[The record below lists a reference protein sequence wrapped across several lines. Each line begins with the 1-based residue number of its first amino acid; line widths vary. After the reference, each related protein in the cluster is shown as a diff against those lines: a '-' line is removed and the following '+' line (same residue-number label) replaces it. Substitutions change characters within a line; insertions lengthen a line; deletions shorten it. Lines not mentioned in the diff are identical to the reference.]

1 MNRKTFCLIL
11 ALVMALLLALGAACQ
26 PQAQPET
33 PALTENPPP
42 TKIVEEPPP
51 TMAVSAPEEIA
62 NAWMAALAKENI
74 DEALS
79 YLAPDAV
86 VSIIPPGDNSDGVYN
101 GHAEIRGWYEPI
113 VAAHG
118 VGTLSDCKLSGDT
131 LTCLNTYADDGLK
144 GMGVDSIEGEWV
156 AVFQDGKIQSY
167 TFTMTPESLAKF
179 PPPPEAVISSPTPL
193 AEEAVDQ
200 LEDVLGTWAFSL
212 RGEKYLI
219 QYLEDGFYNLGW
231 EGNLTGLDR
240 GQYSL
245 EGNQLHYLTAPRSC
259 PDAQE
264 VTYEVYV
271 TYRDG
276 IPAKLRFVLVGEDN
290 CPDRKQ
296 ASDGKTMLRY
306 KP

>member
-33 PALTENPPP
+33 PALTENPPSSQVVIEPSP
-42 TKIVEEPPP
+42 TV
-51 TMAVSAPEEIA
+51 AVPAPEQIA
-62 NAWMAALAKENI
+62 VAWTASLAEGDI
-74 DEALS
+74 DGALS
-79 YLAPDAV
+79 YLADDAV
-86 VSIIPPGDNSDGVYN
+86 VSIVPPADDSDGVYN
-101 GHAEIRGWYEPI
+101 GHAEIRGWYEPM

-118 VGTLSDCKLSGDT
+118 VGTLSDCKSSGET
-131 LTCLNTYADDGLK
+131 LTCLDTYTDDGLK
-144 GMGVDSIEGEWV
+144 GMGVDFIEGEWV

-179 PPPPEAVISSPTPL
+179 PPPPEAAVSSPTPL

-200 LEDVLGTWAFSL
+200 LEDILGTWVFSL
-212 RGEKYLI
+212 QGEKNLI
-219 QYLEDGFYNLGW
+219 QYLDDGFYNVGW

-245 EGNQLHYLTAPRSC
+245 EGNLLHYLTAPRSC

-264 VTYEVYV
+264 ATYEVYV

-276 IPAKLRFVLVGEDN
+276 APARLRFVLVGEDN
-290 CPDRKQ
+290 CPERKQ
-296 ASDGKTMLRY
+296 ASHGKIMLRY
-306 KP
+306 NP